1 MAHYKLI
8 LAYDGSEFAG
18 FQRQAQKPTV
28 QLALEDALRELGWQ
42 GRSII
47 AAGRTDTGVHGLG
60 QVVSFDL
67 NWRHGDEILLRA
79 LNAHLPK
86 SIVGQAIA
94 QVPPSFHPRYDALA
108 RHYRYQLYSQPQR
121 NPLRERFAWRV
132 WPKPD
137 LALMNEAAQALL
149 GEHDFR
155 AFGKA
160 LKEDGTTT
168 RHIFK
173 ANWQQVEDDSS
184 FEISGN
190 AFLYHMVRRIV
201 HTLVQVGL
209 GKDPVEIVERG
220 LETGDIGS
228 VRLAPAHGLTFVG
241 VDYK

>member
-8 LAYDGSEFAG
+8 LAYDGSAYAG

-28 QLALEDALRELGWQ
+28 QLALEQALRKLGWQ
-42 GRSII
+42 GRSIT
-47 AAGRTDTGVHGLG
+47 AAGRTDTGVHALG
-60 QVVSFDL
+60 QVVSFDFS
-67 NWRHGDEILLRA
+67 WRHDDQTLLRA

-86 SIVGQAIA
+86 DIAAQTLTQAPA
-94 QVPPSFHPRYDALA
+94 SFHPRYDALT
-108 RHYRYQLYSQPQR
+108 RHYRYQLYCQPER
-121 NPLRERFAWRV
+121 NPLLEPFAWRV
-132 WPKPD
+132 WPQPD

-173 ANWQQVEDDSS
+173 ANWQQVEDGSS

-209 GKDPVEIVERG
+209 GKDPVEIVKRG